1 MCSCA
6 VGFAAKPEK
15 PGKGAKHANS
25 ADTDK
30 DGKISLA
37 EFTAFKKAQ
46 SKSLTDE
53 KIKSIFEKKDTNH
66 DGFLSS
72 SEMKETLP
80 IILDWPSDDSREMAG
95 LRFLKQVRNGGEK

>member
-1 MCSCA
+1 MKKIILMILMCSCA

-80 IILDWPSDDSREMAG
+80 IILD
-95 LRFLKQVRNGGEK
+95 